1 MKPIVFVSVL
11 LAVFS
16 VNSWSQE
23 IDYDKRNMHIFCAS
37 HLAVISDSLTEGGDQ
52 YKALMFMSGVH
63 GDEAKKMGAT
73 EKHFT
78 DVTGYLKKVRKNNK
92 QKWSRLSSRSKEVCF
107 PQS

>member
-1 MKPIVFVSVL
+1 MKPIVCFSVF

-23 IDYDKRNMHIFCAS
+23 IDYDKRNTHIFCAS
-37 HLAVISDSLTEGGDQ
+37 HLAVMSESLTEGGDQ

-73 EKHFT
+73 EKHFA
-78 DVTGYLKKVRKNNK
+78 DVTGYLNKVRNNNK